1 MSAIIIDSVNQS
13 PVPKRIVLGSDAWGI
28 IQQGQCLFY
37 RHCHPRA
44 SFPSDPSAGSEGS
57 EFMANTRSARDEIT
71 AAVTSWPGVH
81 AVPGDLGELGFK
93 LGRREIG
100 HLHGDRAAHFSFP
113 KKLWAELR
121 EQGRIVPHPV
131 FPDSQGPAA
140 RSIEHDADVREVIA
154 LFRLNYDRA
163 VARNGLAGEA
173 RGEGMNAKA
182 SRR

>member
-1 MSAIIIDSVNQS
+1 
-13 PVPKRIVLGSDAWGI
+13 
-28 IQQGQCLFY
+28 
-37 RHCHPRA
+37 
-44 SFPSDPSAGSEGS
+44 
-57 EFMANTRSARDEIT
+57 MANTRSARDEIT

-121 EQGRIVPHPV
+121 EQGRIVPHQV

-140 RSIEHDADVREVIA
+140 RSIENDADVREVIA

-182 SRR
+182 SGRQATVKDGATDVAHDIRRDRRHRAARSRPGHRRW

>member
-113 KKLWAELR
+113 KKLWPGRRQQGQILAPPGSPTS
-121 EQGRIVPHPV
+121 QGRT
-131 FPDSQGPAA
+131 AC
-140 RSIEHDADVREVIA
+140 SITT
-154 LFRLNYDRA
+154 N
-163 VARNGLAGEA
+163 
-173 RGEGMNAKA
+173 
-182 SRR
+182 S